1 MKTCSPPAT
10 TSSREQIE
18 CFALMSRQRRSSE
31 SKIRRPNDTQSF
43 DPTCSNFQDYLSS
56 MGLLRLFG
64 ILSFWVLTVE
74 TTCYAFVA
82 GFGAIRP
89 SLARSPALSSRG
101 YSSLSYPMDSS
112 LKMGVLEAFITDR
125 DDATRKKENDNY
137 LAELQKRVDRINT
150 MEQEVEDLD
159 DIKLQEKTKEFRNRL
174 AKGEDLNGPLLEEA
188 FSVVREA
195 AWYVLGLYLPS
206 QYLNPADISYLE

>member
-1 MKTCSPPAT
+1 
-10 TSSREQIE
+10 
-18 CFALMSRQRRSSE
+18 
-31 SKIRRPNDTQSF
+31 
-43 DPTCSNFQDYLSS
+43 
-56 MGLLRLFG
+56 
-64 ILSFWVLTVE
+64 
-74 TTCYAFVA
+74 
-82 GFGAIRP
+82 
-89 SLARSPALSSRG
+89 
-101 YSSLSYPMDSS
+101 
-112 LKMGVLEAFITDR
+112 MGVLEAFITDR